1 MLICGHSHILKVERD
16 PALKNML
23 FVNPG
28 SCGIQGFHL
37 VRTAIRFE
45 LNQGKIL
52 NMQAI
57 EFGPRVQK
65 ITE

>member
-1 MLICGHSHILKVERD
+1 VERD

-23 FVNPG
+23 YVNPG
-28 SCGIQGFHL
+28 SCGIQGFHI
-37 VRTAIRFE
+37 VRTALRFE
-45 LNQGKIL
+45 LIQGKIL

-65 ITE
+65 ISE